1 LKSYVSNKAQPE
13 GSIAEG
19 YKLEE
24 TITFCS
30 RFLEGVETVF
40 NRPPRIN
47 DNPSC
52 SSNYL
57 FNSGGRVVGKE
68 VHVRLN
74 EKSLKQA
81 HRYVLLHSEEMND
94 VLE

>member
-1 LKSYVSNKAQPE
+1 MKSYVSNKAQPE
-13 GSIAEG
+13 RSIAEG

-24 TITFCS
+24 MITFCS

-40 NRPPRIN
+40 NRLPRI
-47 DNPSC
+47 DDTTTC

-57 FNSGGRVVGKE
+57 FNSGGRVVGNE

-74 EKSLKQA
+74 DKSLKQA
-81 HRYVLLHSEEMND
+81 HRYVLLHSKEMND
-94 VLE
+94 V